1 MDKLQTIREYINTY
15 PGSCLANGEP
25 RSYARGYREGFLYA
39 MQIIREMLN
48 ESETNNNDKA

>member
-15 PGSCLANGEP
+15 PDSCLANGEP

-48 ESETNNNDKA
+48 ESETTNNDMA

>member
-25 RSYARGYREGFLYA
+25 RSYVRGYREGVLYA

-48 ESETNNNDKA
+48 ESETTNNNEA